1 MQPWKITDCFKS
13 LKGNS
18 VFRMQW
24 RPLFQSSVCCIRL
37 MKTRKNSWIRPQ
49 AMLFFYALFCCSFHY
64 LTQRLSSVLHHAILE
79 GQGKNSIWYLTVQ
92 VPLRECSKWEK
103 SVYRTF
109 STKPDV
115 VHTIPVVCSLH
126 TVESGHCGYTLTLLL
141 KSVEKKIDLD
151 FSVSTGVHIPDVWR
165 NLPEPFTPLLLKLY
179 SDLHVGRISQEDTFA
194 TAINEESY

>member
-1 MQPWKITDCFKS
+1 MTSIVSKF
-13 LKGNS
+13 S
-18 VFRMQW
+18 V
-24 RPLFQSSVCCIRL
+24 LHSSNENKKKQLDKAIGDAV
-37 MKTRKNSWIRPQ
+37 
-49 AMLFFYALFCCSFHY
+49 FFYALFCCSFHH

-92 VPLRECSKWEK
+92 VPLRECSKREK

-115 VHTIPVVCSLH
+115 VHTVPVVCSLH

-151 FSVSTGVHIPDVWR
+151 FSVSTGVHIPDV
-165 NLPEPFTPLLLKLY
+165 
-179 SDLHVGRISQEDTFA
+179 
-194 TAINEESY
+194 